1 MGGNLSEPLAPVIR
15 VEGGLSVPSTGPVR
29 KGLRVAVD
37 EIFKGA
43 LADVDLTGFT
53 GPPGEEVLLG
63 ERLRQSAPNLDVF
76 SFEP

>member
-1 MGGNLSEPLAPVIR
+1 M
-15 VEGGLSVPSTGPVR
+15 
-29 KGLRVAVD
+29 D
-37 EIFKGA
+37 EIFEGA
-43 LADVDLTGFT
+43 LTEVDLSGFV